1 MNRRDRT
8 DQKEHKAVRFCF
20 GKESDL
26 KRKGAKKVDRGILK
40 LVGTEIRYSF
50 LRGCDGHWMEIIYTI
65 VPDRPEHI
73 EDQIQTIENAEKEF
87 YSIFKIGNETAAAKR
102 FFSSDLITHNDE
114 IDNYKKRQNTDF
126 FMSVTEQ
133 PPASG
138 VKLAL
143 LGMCLSNITNKLRD
157 DNIICFDTTSG
168 IRHIFAEHLLD
179 SSADEHSDSEKQT
192 ERIFE
197 YLQKKLV
204 ALKASIE
211 NSVLRTWIYAP
222 HVDADYPGIVKA
234 RRALFDRINLTKDTH
249 YIASTGIQGGTGGRF
264 SRVSMD
270 AYAVTGIPEKNIR
283 YIHAPEYLCPTHNYG
298 VTFERATAVELGQTN
313 FLFISGTASIDKN
326 GDVVHPGDVEKQTL
340 RTLQN
345 ISALL
350 DSAGFAKEDL
360 SSFIVYLRDIAD
372 YGFTRP
378 LIDQYLANLPTAYVK
393 APVCR
398 PGWLIEI
405 EATAARS
412 I

>member
-1 MNRRDRT
+1 MDT
-8 DQKEHKAVRFCF
+8 
-20 GKESDL
+20 
-26 KRKGAKKVDRGILK
+26 GILK

-50 LRGCDGHWMEIIYTI
+50 LRDNESHWMQVIYTI
-65 VPDRPEHI
+65 IPDGPEHI
-73 EDQIQTIENAEKEF
+73 AEQIRTIENAEKEF
-87 YSIFKIGNETAAAKR
+87 YGIFEIGNETSAAKR

-114 IDNYKKRQNTDF
+114 IDSYKKRQNTDF
-126 FMSVTEQ
+126 FMSMTEQ

-143 LGMCLSNITNKLRD
+143 LGMCLSNITSKIRD
-157 DNIICFDTTSG
+157 NNIIHFDTTSG
-168 IRHIFAEHLLD
+168 IRHFFAEHLLD
-179 SSADEHSDSEKQT
+179 SGADEHSDSEKQT
-192 ERIFE
+192 ERIFV
-197 YLQKKLV
+197 YLQEKLSEV
-204 ALKASIE
+204 NTTIE

-234 RRALFDRINLTKDTH
+234 RKALFDRINLTKDTH

-270 AYAVTGIPEKNIR
+270 AYGVIGIPVENIR
-283 YIHAPEYLCPTHNYG
+283 YIHAPEHLCPTHDYG
-298 VTFERATAVELGQTN
+298 VTFERATAVKLGQTD

-378 LIDQYLANLPTAYVK
+378 LIDQYRENLPAVYVQ

-405 EATAARS
+405 EATAARF